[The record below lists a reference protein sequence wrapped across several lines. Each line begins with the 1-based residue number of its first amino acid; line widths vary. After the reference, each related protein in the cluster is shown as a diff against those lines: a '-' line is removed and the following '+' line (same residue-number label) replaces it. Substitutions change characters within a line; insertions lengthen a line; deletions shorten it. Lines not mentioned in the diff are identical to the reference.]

1 MLDMP
6 KLSAQHFAEK
16 AGVTRQTIYNQ
27 IKAGALFLGDDK
39 KLDLD
44 IPENLQYLRDRGVSL
59 DDMKPPEKKPSTPR
73 PKKSRSKPPAKP
85 KSKAPAAPPAELPG
99 VDAEEVLAR
108 LSSLDIRNLTPAD
121 VGKVARLESALKTR
135 VEREHK
141 RGLLIDRAAV
151 QTVFGRLYMIDSNE
165 LRTLGSKLAPEISG
179 MLGAEDPEKVLAVEK
194 RIDDEVLKSLAHIK
208 RVLGDFLRK
217 AGADC
222 DL

>member
-1 MLDMP
+1 MA
-6 KLSAQHFAEK
+6 KLSVQHFAER
-16 AGVTRQTIYNQ
+16 AGCSRQHINNLVKRGEL
-27 IKAGALFLGDDK
+27 IRGDDK
-39 KLDLD
+39 KIDLDLRQ
-44 IPENLQYLRDRGVSL
+44 NLQYLLDRGVSL
-59 DDMKPPEKKPSTPR
+59 DDMKPPEKKRPPSG
-73 PKKSRSKPPAKP
+73 KKKPPAKPPGRTRSKPPADP
-85 KSKAPAAPPAELPG
+85 LDGLPAI
-99 VDAEEVLAR
+99 DAEEVLAR

-141 RGLLIDRAAV
+141 RGLLIERATV

-165 LRTLGSKLAPEISG
+165 LRTLGSKLGAEIAG
-179 MLGAEDPEKVLAVEK
+179 MLGEEDPEKVLAVEK

>member
-27 IKAGALFLGDDK
+27 IKAGVLFLGDDK

-44 IPENLQYLRDRGVSL
+44 NPENLQYLRDRGVSL
-59 DDMKPPEKKPSTPR
+59 DDMKPPEKKPSAPR
-73 PKKSRSKPPAKP
+73 PKKPRSKPPAKP
-85 KSKAPAAPPAELPG
+85 KSRAPAAPPAELPG
-99 VDAEEVLAR
+99 IDAEEVLAR

-151 QTVFGRLYMIDSNE
+151 QTVFGKLYQIDTNE
-165 LRTLGSKLAPEISG
+165 FKVLGASLAPLVAG
-179 MLGAEDPEKVLAVEK
+179 ALGVEDPEKILQVERMIDEKVIKVLAH
-194 RIDDEVLKSLAHIK
+194 SK
-208 RVLGDFLRK
+208 RVLDDFLKK
-217 AGADC
+217 AGADE
-222 DL
+222 L

>member
-27 IKAGALFLGDDK
+27 IKAGVLFLGDDK

-44 IPENLQYLRDRGVSL
+44 NPANLSYLRDRGVSL
-59 DDMKPPEKKPSTPR
+59 DDMKPPEKKRPSSG
-73 PKKSRSKPPAKP
+73 KKKPPAKP
-85 KSKAPAAPPAELPG
+85 PGRTRSKAPADPLDGLPA

-141 RGLLIDRAAV
+141 RGLLIERATV
-151 QTVFGRLYMIDSNE
+151 QTVFGRLYTIDSNE
-165 LRTLGSKLAPEISG
+165 LRTLGSKLAPDIAG
-179 MLGAEDPEKVLAVEK
+179 MLGEEDPEKVLQVEK

>member
-1 MLDMP
+1 MP

-27 IKAGALFLGDDK
+27 IKAGVLFLGDDK
-39 KLDLD
+39 KIDLD

-59 DDMKPPEKKPSTPR
+59 DDMKPPEKKPAAPR
-73 PKKSRSKPPAKP
+73 PKKPPAKSVVKTKSKPPSVP
-85 KSKAPAAPPAELPG
+85 QTTLPAI
-99 VDAEEVLAR
+99 DAEEVLAR

-141 RGLLIDRAAV
+141 RGLLIERATV
-151 QTVFGRLYMIDSNE
+151 QTVFGRLYTIDSNE
-165 LRTLGSKLAPEISG
+165 LRTLGSKLGAEIAG
-179 MLGAEDPEKVLAVEK
+179 MLGEEDPEKVLAVEK
-194 RIDDEVLKSLAHIK
+194 RIDDEVIKSLAHIK

-217 AGADC
+217 AGADAG
-222 DL
+222 L